1 MKRLT
6 RLQSIR
12 KFCIQ
17 CMGGSI
23 YLPTD
28 CPAKKCKFYP
38 YRLGRGGGS
47 KGTVIRKY
55 CLECV
60 GSPSEV
66 KNCPDLDCSLYLFRF
81 GYASNQEMIQ
91 NAPIGRLLGQDS
103 TMFIEVITI
112 IPKFRKKIT

>member
-1 MKRLT
+1 MKKLT

-12 KFCIQ
+12 KFCVQ

-28 CPAKKCKFYP
+28 CPATKCKHYP
-38 YRLGRGGGS
+38 YRLGKGGGS

-60 GSPSEV
+60 GGHYDEV
-66 KNCPDLDCSLYLFRF
+66 KNCTDLDCSLYPFRF
-81 GYASNQEMIQ
+81 GHTLIQEIQ
-91 NAPIGRLLGQDS
+91 GNAPIKRLTVQAS
-103 TMFIEVITI
+103 TKSIKSITI
-112 IPKFRKKIT
+112 PRLRKQIS

>member
-12 KFCIQ
+12 KFCVQ
-17 CMGGSI
+17 CMGGK
-23 YLPTD
+23 YFLPTD
-28 CPAKKCKFYP
+28 WPAVKCKLYP
-38 YRLGRGGGS
+38 YRLGKGGGS

-66 KNCPDLDCSLYLFRF
+66 KNCTDLDCPLYHYRF
-81 GYASNQEMIQ
+81 GHTPNRGMIK
-91 NAPIGRLLGQDS
+91 NAPIRRFQGHHS
-103 TMFIEVITI
+103 TKTAKPIVS
-112 IPKFRKKIT
+112 P